1 MDEVFGKRQG
11 LLAMSMSAPVIMPVY
26 NERRTLHVVME
37 RVLKYSIQERRQCP
51 STDQ

>member
-1 MDEVFGKRQG
+1 
-11 LLAMSMSAPVIMPVY
+11 MSMRAPAIMPVY
-26 NERRTLHVVME
+26 NKRRTLHVVVG

>member
-1 MDEVFGKRQG
+1 
-11 LLAMSMSAPVIMPVY
+11 MSRTAPVIMPVS
-26 NERRTLHVVME
+26 NERRTLHVVVG